1 MQPRFVFLV
10 KPNWF
15 FCDHGAFLSQY
26 NDRKTRYIRRIAS
39 FLCHY
44 TIVLTERSRDDYI
57 QYFHMKPS
65 KIQCIYNWIDE
76 EIIESGS
83 RNQYDA
89 NSTMIL
95 SAGRFSPEK
104 GYDLLVEVAKKV
116 LPKHKDWK
124 WYVYGDGE
132 TYEEIATKKKEAGL
146 DEQLILP
153 GAKNNLQQE
162 YLNAAILVLPS
173 RREGMPLVLLEGKGY
188 KIPMVSFDVVSGP
201 KEIINNGING
211 FLVKAEDI
219 NGMAEAID
227 DLITDKDLRIKMSN
241 RSYDD
246 IDRFSKEKI
255 TQIWISFIESI
266 DKK

>member
-1 MQPRFVFLV
+1 M
-10 KPNWF
+10 
-15 FCDHGAFLSQY
+15 
-26 NDRKTRYIRRIAS
+26 
-39 FLCHY
+39 
-44 TIVLTERSRDDYI
+44 
-57 QYFHMKPS
+57 
-65 KIQCIYNWIDE
+65 
-76 EIIESGS
+76 GS
-83 RNQYDA
+83 RNQYNE

-116 LPKHKDWK
+116 LPYHKEWK

-132 TYEEIATKKKEAGL
+132 TYEDVAAETKKAGI
-146 DEQLILP
+146 DDQLILP

-201 KEIINNGING
+201 KEIINDGVNGY
-211 FLVKAEDI
+211 LVQPEDI
-219 NGMAEAID
+219 VGMTEAINH
-227 DLITDKDLRIKMSN
+227 LITDKELRKTMSD

-255 TQIWISFIESI
+255 TQKWISFIESMV
-266 DKK
+266 KR